1 VELEEHSL
9 DPPIERNC
17 AECGAK
23 LTSEEIQA
31 SMEAGGRFLCS
42 VHAAE
47 EAPAE
52 EASGLEEPG

>member
-1 VELEEHSL
+1 MDLEEHTL

-23 LTSEEIQA
+23 LTSAEIQA
-31 SMEAGGRFLCS
+31 SIEAGGPFLCS

-47 EAPAE
+47 EIPLDE
-52 EASGLEEPG
+52 ESGLES